1 MFFLSKK
8 KIYVNRRSEKYTRKR
23 TKYARRDHGN
33 VSKSFRI
40 SPLKVTDSSKFSVDF
55 DRDKAYEYRAS
66 GTKVEGLVVK
76 YLGETGQDTDDRI
89 LIPGVDYKVTYSNNK
104 KVSGTKEAELKLT
117 FLGNY
122 KGSSAVVDPDLYDI
136 VWTDATEK
144 GRAMVVIC
152 GKAAA
157 TEKDFAVGSKNQTIS
172 IKAMVLKGRTLG
184 SFLGR

>member
-1 MFFLSKK
+1 M
-8 KIYVNRRSEKYTRKR
+8 
-23 TKYARRDHGN
+23 
-33 VSKSFRI
+33 SKSFRI

-122 KGSSAVVDPDLYDI
+122 KGSSAVS
-136 VWTDATEK
+136 T
-144 GRAMVVIC
+144 RIC
-152 GKAAA
+152 
-157 TEKDFAVGSKNQTIS
+157 TI
-172 IKAMVLKGRTLG
+172 
-184 SFLGR
+184 

>member
-1 MFFLSKK
+1 M
-8 KIYVNRRSEKYTRKR
+8 
-23 TKYARRDHGN
+23 
-33 VSKSFRI
+33 SKSFRI

-122 KGSSAVVDPDLYDI
+122 KGSSAVVDPDLFDI

-157 TEKDFAVGSKNQTIS
+157 TEKDFAVGSKNQTSS

>member
-1 MFFLSKK
+1 M
-8 KIYVNRRSEKYTRKR
+8 
-23 TKYARRDHGN
+23 
-33 VSKSFRI
+33 SKSFRI

-76 YLGETGQDTDDRI
+76 YLGENGQDTDDRI

-122 KGSSAVVDPDLYDI
+122 KGSSAVVDPDLFDI

-144 GRAMVVIC
+144 GRAKYLSRAMVVIC

-157 TEKDFAVGSKNQTIS
+157 TEKDFAVGSKNQISS